1 MRDRPFVIVK
11 TGSALSAVRAV
22 CGDFEDWIARGMGLE
37 DADVCVV
44 RVCDGEALPEPEAI
58 SGVAVTG
65 SASFVSQPEPWAERT
80 AAWLPS
86 AVEAGTPVL
95 GICYGHQLL
104 ASALGGRVGPNPAG
118 RQIGTVRVDLSAA
131 VRAVDPLLGHLPE
144 TVDVQASHVESVLEL
159 PPGATPLG
167 SNDADPNH
175 AFSLGGSAWGLQF
188 HPDFDAVVM
197 RGYIE
202 QRAEVLRE
210 EGLDPEHLMREARDT
225 PHGSSVLRRF
235 GEIVRSG

>member
-1 MRDRPFVIVK
+1 MTDRPFVIVK
-11 TGSALSAVRAV
+11 TGSALPAVRAV
-22 CGDFEDWIARGMGLE
+22 CGDFEDWIAHGMGLG

-44 RVCDGEALPEPEAI
+44 RVCDGETLPEPDAI

-159 PPGATPLG
+159 PPGATLLG
-167 SNDADPNH
+167 SSDADPNH
-175 AFSLGGSAWGLQF
+175 AFSLGDSAWGLQF
-188 HPDFDAVVM
+188 HPDFDAVVI

-202 QRAEVLRE
+202 QRAEVLLE